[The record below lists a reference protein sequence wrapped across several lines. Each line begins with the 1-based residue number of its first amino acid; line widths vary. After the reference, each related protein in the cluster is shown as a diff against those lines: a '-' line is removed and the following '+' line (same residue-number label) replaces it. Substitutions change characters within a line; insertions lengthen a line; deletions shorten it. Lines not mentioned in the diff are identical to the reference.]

1 MYRVIIVED
10 EPDTAK
16 ITKAAIEKVPDFQI
30 KAIFSNGEEALNYI
44 WLNPVDLILL
54 DLFMPQ
60 MSGTEFL
67 YRLRKED
74 LPLDVIVVTASSDVE
89 QVRDVLPFGVVD
101 YLLKPFSSERM
112 VETLLKFDQRRR
124 IINSTGRLNQSE
136 IDAVFANRPASE
148 ETFVA
153 ALREKGLQTQ
163 IYDQLLQRIRQERAM
178 PADLLAQQ
186 LSLSKVTVQR
196 YLNYMVEQHEI
207 SSRVEYETGGRPAVF
222 YHAVPGREESK

>member
-16 ITKAAIEKVPDFQI
+16 ITKAAIEKAPDFQV

-74 LPLDVIVVTASSDVE
+74 IPVDVIVVTASSDVE
-89 QVRDVLPFGVVD
+89 QVRDVLPFGVID
-101 YLLKPFSSERM
+101 YLLKPFSADRM

-148 ETFVA
+148 EALVV
-153 ALREKGLQTQ
+153 ALREKGLQKQ
-163 IYDQLLQRIRQERAM
+163 LYDLLLERIRQETAIT
-178 PADLLAQQ
+178 ADLLAQA
-186 LSLSKVTVQR
+186 LSLPKVTVQR

-207 SSRVEYETGGRPAVF
+207 VSRIESGLGGRPAVF
-222 YHAVPGREESK
+222 YRAALGKEELK

>member
-16 ITKAAIEKVPDFQI
+16 ITKAAIEKVPDFQV

-74 LPLDVIVVTASSDVE
+74 LPLE
-89 QVRDVLPFGVVD
+89 VRDVLPFGVVD